1 MTIFNHK
8 LNTLIIFIINLTLL
22 CHPTRAQPS
31 PPDSNL
37 PGQTFNPS
45 MGVIIIVLIAALFF
59 MGFFSIY
66 IRHCTED
73 TSASVGTRT
82 RRMLAGSIARSRRA
96 PRGLDQAVIESFPT
110 FDYAS
115 VKTAKIGKAALECAV
130 CLTEFEDD
138 DTLRLIPHCDHVF
151 HPECIDTWLSGHT
164 TCPVCRANLTEPANK
179 PLEVNEGNDTVL
191 EVQENSNNESSE
203 SNHNNNGEDDD
214 VSMEEPLRGR
224 MRRNRTMIR
233 SISIGRP
240 RWMGKFSR
248 SFSTGHVAVK
258 QWENMDRFTLRLPNE
273 VRKQIMSG
281 KLERSTSLVVLPRE
295 TSTRRGYRAG
305 FGSGFGEG
313 TSRGR
318 SGSVRSDNVIER
330 SDRWVFSLAPPFI
343 SRAPSVRSPKDVTG
357 MTVNRDG
364 SVRGSIREGSVRGSI
379 REGSLRGSIRANSTR
394 LPV

>member
-1 MTIFNHK
+1 MTNFKLK
-8 LNTLIIFIINLTLL
+8 LNTLIIIINLTLL
-22 CHPTRAQPS
+22 CYLCTPIRAQPS
-31 PPDSNL
+31 PPDSDL
-37 PGQTFNPS
+37 AGKGQDFSPS
-45 MGVIIIVLIAALFF
+45 MGVIVIVLIAALFF

-73 TSASVGTRT
+73 TSAGVGSRTT
-82 RRMLAGSIARSRRA
+82 RRILAGSVARSRRA
-96 PRGLDQAVIESFPT
+96 SRGLDPAVIESFPT

-115 VKTAKIGKAALECAV
+115 VKTAKIGKGALECAV
-130 CLTEFEDD
+130 CLTEFEDV

-164 TCPVCRANLTEPANK
+164 TCPVCRANLTELPSNNNSNK
-179 PLEVNEGNDTVL
+179 SSLEVNAQNETVVDV
-191 EVQENSNNESSE
+191 EEIDRSNN
-203 SNHNNNGEDDD
+203 NNNNNNDENDD

-224 MRRNRTMIR
+224 MSRNRTMMR
-233 SISIGRP
+233 NISIGRP
-240 RWMGKFSR
+240 RWMGKYSR

-295 TSTRRGYRAG
+295 TSTRRGYRTG
-305 FGSGFGEG
+305 FGFGLLGEG
-313 TSRGR
+313 TTRGR
-318 SGSVRSDNVIER
+318 SGSVRSDNNVIGR

-343 SRAPSVRSPKDVTG
+343 ARAPSVRSPRDLTG
-357 MTVNRDG
+357 MTGGG

-379 REGSLRGSIRANSTR
+379 RSGSTR